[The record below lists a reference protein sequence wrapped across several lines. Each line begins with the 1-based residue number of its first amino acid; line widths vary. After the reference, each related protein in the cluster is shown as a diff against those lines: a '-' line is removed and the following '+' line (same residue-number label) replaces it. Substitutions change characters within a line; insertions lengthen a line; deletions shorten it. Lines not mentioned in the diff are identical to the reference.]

1 MESNSFYKNELMIIS
16 AIVLLALAFYVE
28 VLPIYYQKI
37 ENVRKMV
44 PPDPTKPLP
53 PSGSKML
60 FFKKAAV
67 CADAA
72 LCAKI
77 GLDILQKNG
86 SAVDAA
92 IAAMICNSVVN
103 MQSAGLG
110 GGFFMTIYKRDENKT
125 YCLNAREKA
134 PLAANDS
141 LFKTENATSNGSLSV
156 GVPGEIKG
164 YLRAH
169 EKFGKLQWSELVQP
183 SIELCEEGYPI
194 TDHQYS
200 SSFKTNLNKDDENL
214 KDWFFEDDGSFKKPG
229 NTVRPSKLCN
239 FLKMLS
245 KNGPEDFYTG
255 TLAKMFLEDI
265 QSIGGIISA
274 EDMRQY
280 DVDWVDPIETTFK
293 NGDHLYTF
301 PAPGSGAILTFI
313 LNVLDGYNLNRDS
326 IDGVDNTV
334 RTYHR
339 IIETFKYAYAKRTQ
353 LGDPKFVDIKQVIQD
368 LLCKKYAENL
378 KLKLDDS
385 STSSHPDYY
394 GAHYFPNED
403 HGTAHVSV
411 IAENGDAVSATT
423 TVNIY
428 FGAGMTS
435 KQTGLILN
443 SVMDDFSYPHLIN
456 YFGLTG
462 SPANKMEPGKR
473 PFSSMIP
480 TIITDKCGN
489 VKVVIGGAGGP
500 KIISSTALVIIRLL
514 WLGENIKEAV
524 DAPRIHHQLFPME
537 VHYEYGVLK
546 DVVQKLQ
553 SLGHVMIRKTESIV
567 YALQKDEE
575 KIVGTTDDR
584 KPDGGV
590 FGI

>member
-1 MESNSFYKNELMIIS
+1 MEIFYKNELMIIL
-16 AIVLLALAFYVE
+16 AIILLVLAFYVE
-28 VLPIYYQKI
+28 VLPIYHQKI

-44 PPDPTKPLP
+44 PPDPVKPLP

-110 GGFFMTIYKRDENKT
+110 GGFFMTIYKKDENKT

-134 PLAANDS
+134 PLTANGS
-141 LFKTENATSNGSLSV
+141 LFQTENATSNGSLSV

-183 SIELCEEGYPI
+183 SIELCEKGYLI
-194 TDHQYS
+194 NDHQYS
-200 SSFKTNLNKDDENL
+200 SFFKNKLNKDDENL
-214 KDWFFEDDGSFKKPG
+214 REWFIEDDGSFKKPG

-239 FLKMLS
+239 FLKLLS
-245 KNGPEDFYTG
+245 ENGPEDFYTG
-255 TLAKMFLEDI
+255 TLAKMFLEDV
-265 QSIGGIISA
+265 QNIGGIIS
-274 EDMRQY
+274 EQDMREY
-280 DVDWVDPIETTFK
+280 DVDWLDPIETTLQ
-293 NGDHLYTF
+293 NGDHIHTF
-301 PAPGSGAILTFI
+301 PAPGSGAILIFI
-313 LNVLDGYNLNRDS
+313 LNILDGFNLNRDS

-334 RTYHR
+334 RTYQK
-339 IIETFKYAYAKRTQ
+339 IIETFKYAYAKRTK
-353 LGDPKFVDIKQVIQD
+353 LGDPNFVDMKQITQD
-368 LLCKKYAENL
+368 LLCKKYAESIRL
-378 KLKLDDS
+378 KLNKS
-385 STSSHPDYY
+385 GTSSDPDYY
-394 GAHYFPNED
+394 GANFFSKED
-403 HGTAHVSV
+403 HGTAHVSI
-411 IAENGDAVSATT
+411 IAENGDAVSATS

-428 FGAGMTS
+428 FGAGVTS
-435 KQTGLILN
+435 KQTGIILN
-443 SVMDDFSYPHLIN
+443 SVMDDFSYSHLIN
-456 YFGLTG
+456 YFGLSG
-462 SPANKMEPGKR
+462 SPANIMQPGKR

-480 TIITDKCGN
+480 TIITDSCGN

-500 KIISSTALVIIRLL
+500 KIITSTALVLIRLL
-514 WLGENIKEAV
+514 WLGENIKEAI

-546 DVVQKLQ
+546 DVVEKLR
-553 SLGHVMIRKTESIV
+553 SLGHEMNMKTESIV
-567 YALQKDEE
+567 YALYKDKD
-575 KIVGTTDDR
+575 KIVGTTDNR
-584 KPDGGV
+584 KPDGGI